1 MTTVRTDRP
10 TADTPDVRDLKLADE
25 GRRRTEW
32 AERSMPV
39 LRQIKER
46 FAKERPLAGRKL
58 AACLHVTTET
68 ANLAVTLQAGGADV
82 ALCAS
87 NPLSTQDDV
96 AAHLVRDHG
105 IKVFAVRGVDRDG
118 YYEHIRRAL
127 AHESEVTMDDG
138 ADLVGALHMI
148 ALERL
153 DDLAPPVRR
162 WVEGLSAAQRKALVA
177 KVIGSTEETT
187 TGVIRL
193 KAMAADG
200 TLRVPVVAVN
210 DSATKHLFDNH
221 YGTGQSAIDGIIRAT
236 NVLLAGQNI
245 VVIGYGDCGRGVANR
260 ADGLGASVIVVEVDP
275 VRALSAVMDGYRVMT
290 AADASRVGDI
300 FITVTGNKHVLRME
314 HFDVM
319 KDGVILANAG
329 HFDIELD
336 LAALRAASVAR
347 RGVRNNLDEFELP
360 DGRRLLVAAEG
371 RLVNLG
377 AAEGHPADV
386 MDMSFSNQ
394 ALAAEYLALNVDD
407 LEAKIYTL
415 PPEID
420 AEVARIKLEQ
430 MGAGLDVLTD
440 EQVAYL
446 SGWQEGT

>member
-1 MTTVRTDRP
+1 MNYDIANPALAEEGARRVDWAGRRMQVLATVR
-10 TADTPDVRDLKLADE
+10 
-25 GRRRTEW
+25 
-32 AERSMPV
+32 
-39 LRQIKER
+39 ER
-46 FAKERPLAGRKL
+46 FAKEKPLDGL
-58 AACLHVTTET
+58 VVAACLHVTAET
-68 ANLAVTLQAGGADV
+68 ANLMLALRDGGADPL
-82 ALCAS
+82 LCAS

-96 AAHLVRDHG
+96 AAALVAEG
-105 IKVFAVRGVDRDG
+105 IPVFAIRGEDADS
-118 YYEHIRRAL
+118 YYKHINAVL
-127 AHESEVTMDDG
+127 DHAPAITMDDG
-138 ADLVGALHMI
+138 ADLATLLHT
-148 ALERL
+148 
-153 DDLAPPVRR
+153 DRR
-162 WVEGLSAAQRKALVA
+162 DIE
-177 KVIGSTEETT
+177 VIGSTEETT

-275 VRALSAVMDGYRVMT
+275 VRALTAVMDGYRVMT
-290 AADASRVGDI
+290 AAEAARIGDI
-300 FITVTGNKHVLRME
+300 FVTVTGNKHVLRME

-347 RGVRNNLDEFELP
+347 RGVRNNLDEFEMS

-407 LEAKIYTL
+407 LEPKIYTL
-415 PPEID
+415 PAEID
-420 AEVARIKLEQ
+420 NEVARIKLEQ
-430 MGAGLDVLTD
+430 MGAGLDVLTE

-446 SGWQEGT
+446 SSWQEGT

>member
-1 MTTVRTDRP
+1 MNYDIANPALAEDGARRVDWAGRRMQVLATVR
-10 TADTPDVRDLKLADE
+10 
-25 GRRRTEW
+25 
-32 AERSMPV
+32 
-39 LRQIKER
+39 ER
-46 FAKERPLAGRKL
+46 FAKEKPLDGL
-58 AACLHVTTET
+58 VVAACLHVTAET
-68 ANLAVTLQAGGADV
+68 ANLMLALRDGGADPL
-82 ALCAS
+82 LCAS
-87 NPLSTQDDV
+87 NPISTQDDV
-96 AAHLVRDHG
+96 AAALVAEG
-105 IKVFAVRGVDRDG
+105 IPVFAIRGEGADS
-118 YYEHIRRAL
+118 YYKHINAVL
-127 AHESEVTMDDG
+127 DHAPAITMDDG
-138 ADLVGALHMI
+138 ADLATLLHT
-148 ALERL
+148 
-153 DDLAPPVRR
+153 DRR
-162 WVEGLSAAQRKALVA
+162 DIE
-177 KVIGSTEETT
+177 VIGSTEETT

-275 VRALSAVMDGYRVMT
+275 VRALTAVMDGYRVMT
-290 AADASRVGDI
+290 AADAARVGDI
-300 FITVTGNKHVLRME
+300 FVTVTGNKHVLRME

-336 LAALRAASVAR
+336 LAALRSASVAR
-347 RGVRNNLDEFELP
+347 RGIRNNLDEFELS
-360 DGRRLLVAAEG
+360 DGRRILVAAEG

-394 ALAAEYLALNVDD
+394 ALAAEYLAINVDD
-407 LEAKIYTL
+407 LEPKIYTL
-415 PPEID
+415 PAEID
-420 AEVARIKLEQ
+420 NEVARIKLEQ
-430 MGAGLDVLTD
+430 MGAGLDSLTE
-440 EQVAYL
+440 EQIAYL